1 VSTKPGQLH
10 NYRYYTCYS
19 RQRYGKDTCG
29 AERVAAGT
37 LDGAVLD
44 SLLRTLYDQRL
55 LDEAVEEYLAR
66 ARAAKPNMREQAAAV
81 AAEIRRA
88 EEALDRY
95 FNAFESGKM
104 SEDLCQPRIEALAEK
119 IRGLQSRQAELTAAM
134 DDEELTGPSA
144 EELAAMVATVEH
156 AIEHG
161 PNTLRKAVLQEFVV
175 DVRIESRRVIWPT
188 FRLPLGGVRE
198 VSQMVPAAGFEPAH
212 FGLKGRCSA
221 RLSYTG
227 EAPILSSDAARP
239 QVRRGGGRCPDTQSD
254 TPTPGRASI
263 SLPLPRL
270 TAGRRPPAHLA
281 RGDRSARLSSRGRPT
296 TIRRMRWF
304 RPWTLAAVT
313 AGVAILAIVVGLLTR
328 LAHAPVSGV
337 IDGRAP
343 LRTEHEPTILPA
355 VTGPPPVLHLSE
367 PVRLERTNG
376 HAGTDTTR
384 RLRAVLGGT
393 MGSRA
398 GGCGGGPAALFRGN
412 PTECSE

>member
-1 VSTKPGQLH
+1 MERKAARGGWNGGSVPWGYRYDRATGGLEVNPDEAPLVPAIFDQYLNRRLGARSIANWLNERGHRTRGGKPWSFKLLFTVLRNCVFLGEIPFRDQWYPASHPALVDVDVFNRVQILLDERGEDH
-10 NYRYYTCYS
+10 AKRRTNPSDYLLGGMVVCAACGRHYLGTAAQGKIYNYRYYTCYS

-29 AERVAAGT
+29 AERVDAGT

-212 FGLKGRCSA
+212 FGLKE
-221 RLSYTG
+221 L
-227 EAPILSSDAARP
+227 ARP
-239 QVRRGGGRCPDTQSD
+239 SVWPELGYPARSEQKL
-254 TPTPGRASI
+254 I
-263 SLPLPRL
+263 S
-270 TAGRRPPAHLA
+270 
-281 RGDRSARLSSRGRPT
+281 S
-296 TIRRMRWF
+296 
-304 RPWTLAAVT
+304 
-313 AGVAILAIVVGLLTR
+313 
-328 LAHAPVSGV
+328 
-337 IDGRAP
+337 
-343 LRTEHEPTILPA
+343 
-355 VTGPPPVLHLSE
+355 
-367 PVRLERTNG
+367 
-376 HAGTDTTR
+376 
-384 RLRAVLGGT
+384 
-393 MGSRA
+393 
-398 GGCGGGPAALFRGN
+398 
-412 PTECSE
+412 